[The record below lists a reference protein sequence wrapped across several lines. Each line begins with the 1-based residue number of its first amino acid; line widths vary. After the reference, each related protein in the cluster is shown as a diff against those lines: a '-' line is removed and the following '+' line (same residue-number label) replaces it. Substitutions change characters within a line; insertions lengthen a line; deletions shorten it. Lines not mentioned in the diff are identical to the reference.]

1 LPSSEFA
8 VRWEETTEE
17 QLTNAPT
24 TLLIPTSRREG
35 GSVEDALSFD
45 QQEHGAVNHG
55 RND

>member
-45 QQEHGAVNHG
+45 QQEHGAINHG